1 MVFLLYQPTP
11 HLPSPLI
18 PSSFQLVFAP
28 FRWKPLIK
36 VFESGF
42 LLWFRAQSAYMN
54 VDTNLCSCES
64 FEKVMA
70 SLAEKTLKFIII
82 ITFFFGES
90 VVFLETFGCVWG
102 DAFISLCPT
111 LLKH

>member
-1 MVFLLYQPTP
+1 MVFLSYQSTP
-11 HLPSPLI
+11 HLPSPPT

-28 FRWKPLIK
+28 FTWKPHIK
-36 VFESGF
+36 ISESSF
-42 LLWFRAQSAYMN
+42 LLWLRAQSAYMN

-70 SLAEKTLKFIII
+70 SLVEKTLKFIYL
-82 ITFFFGES
+82 FGES